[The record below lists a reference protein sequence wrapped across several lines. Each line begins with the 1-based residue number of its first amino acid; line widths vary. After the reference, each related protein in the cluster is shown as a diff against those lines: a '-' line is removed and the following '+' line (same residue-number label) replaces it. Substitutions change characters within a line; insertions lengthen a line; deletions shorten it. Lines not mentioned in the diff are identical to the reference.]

1 MDTQPGNHATP
12 DSLKRKRDTFGF
24 EHDGGDKRIDTG
36 MSDDVYQTD
45 MATTETTD
53 ELIHAADT
61 DASSQSTITNFHN
74 TDTDSIPIDTDAS
87 SDGNTNMSDEPRL
100 EPSLQNLP
108 QELRDTIYELV
119 AANEKRIVLGRR
131 MVDARRNN
139 STQTLYE
146 CFKEA
151 IALHPFSMTCHKFRK
166 EFHTV
171 YSKDPEAQWVLLVN
185 NFDLQQLQCFSD
197 FIQSEQFIKM
207 IGTTDD
213 EGNWEH
219 ALPVYNVPVILRLQM
234 DEKVQF
240 SASDLCKHVYHQRQ
254 GDAPE
259 SLARFNLTDRWL
271 GIAEIATEYV
281 PRTAAPV
288 ANMQSMSAK
297 QARNVQEAFDALETD
312 IVEMP
317 DYEVSGASSPF
328 HNAFGE
334 PPITFAYMRWCWF
347 DEFAYCAKLM
357 PGARGRKPACSQAE
371 HLREIKELL
380 EHDRRSIV
388 ESSKSDSL

>member
-1 MDTQPGNHATP
+1 
-12 DSLKRKRDTFGF
+12 
-24 EHDGGDKRIDTG
+24 
-36 MSDDVYQTD
+36 
-45 MATTETTD
+45 MATTETTN
-53 ELIHAADT
+53 EPVNAADT
-61 DASSQSTITNFHN
+61 NASSQSRITNFHN
-74 TDTDSIPIDTDAS
+74 TNNNSIPSNTNTS
-87 SDGNTNMSDEPRL
+87 SDGNINMSDEPRL
-100 EPSLQNLP
+100 EPSLQGIP
-108 QELRDTIYELV
+108 GELRNTIYELV
-119 AANEKRIVLGRR
+119 AANEERIVLGRR
-131 MVDARRNN
+131 MVEVRRNN
-139 STQTLYE
+139 STQTLHE
-146 CFKEA
+146 CFQKA

-166 EFHTV
+166 DFHTV
-171 YSKDPEAQWVLLVN
+171 YSKDSEAQWVLLVN

-197 FIQSEQFIKM
+197 FIQSEQFIKV

-219 ALPVYNVPVILRLQM
+219 ALPVYNVPVILRFQM

-259 SLARFNLTDRWL
+259 SLARSNLTDRWL
-271 GIAEIATEYV
+271 GIAEIATDYV
-281 PRTAAPV
+281 PRKTAPV

-317 DYEVSGASSPF
+317 DYEVGGASSPF

-334 PPITFAYMRWCWF
+334 PPITFGYMRWCWF

-380 EHDRRSIV
+380 EHDRRSII
-388 ESSKSDSL
+388 ESSKSDGL